1 MLFVDELQYVPLVD
15 LNNQQVDCE
24 WTPPPLP
31 LPQTRIHQIN
41 STFK

>member
-1 MLFVDELQYVPLVD
+1 MLFVDELQHVPLVD

-31 LPQTRIHQIN
+31 LPPNAYPPDQQHI
-41 STFK
+41 